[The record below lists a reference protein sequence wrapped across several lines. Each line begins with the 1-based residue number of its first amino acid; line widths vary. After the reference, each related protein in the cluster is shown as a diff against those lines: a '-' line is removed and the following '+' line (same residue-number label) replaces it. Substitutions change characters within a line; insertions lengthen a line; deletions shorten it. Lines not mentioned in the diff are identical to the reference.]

1 MLTSHDNEHCCA
13 LVHREFRGTLHK
25 MKPNSPCSDASRAM
39 LISLCV
45 RMLIGWFGKK
55 KMEEGVGRRVTLA
68 GILAA
73 AIFLAVAVGKAADNY
88 PSRPIVL
95 VIPLPPGGTNDIMAR
110 AVADKMS
117 DALGQRIVIENRNAG
132 GSGTVGTR
140 EVARAAPDGYTIIL
154 GYTSTLATGPH
165 IFSNAG
171 YNPRKDFAPLG
182 LIASAPA
189 LLLVHRD
196 LPVHTVGELIALM
209 KAAKEPYQVATPG
222 AGTVNY
228 LASVLFAQQAGV
240 EVQQIIEKGSNPLI
254 TDMMGGFVKV
264 GFNPIPVS
272 RPALDGGYVRALAV
286 TSSKHSSLMP
296 ALATLAESGLP
307 GFDATLTYGLLA
319 PAGTPRAI
327 VDRLNK
333 ELRATPATRSAR
345 VLSPRAASPNR
356 PHQNSMPP

>member
-1 MLTSHDNEHCCA
+1 MQE
-13 LVHREFRGTLHK
+13 R
-25 MKPNSPCSDASRAM
+25 
-39 LISLCV
+39 
-45 RMLIGWFGKK
+45 
-55 KMEEGVGRRVTLA
+55 LA
-68 GILAA
+68 RIAALAA
-73 AIFLAVAVGKAADNY
+73 IMAAAALLTAAVGKAADNY

-110 AVADKMS
+110 AVADRMS

-171 YNPRKDFAPLG
+171 YDPRKDFAPLG

-209 KAAKEPYQVATPG
+209 KAAKEPFQVATPG

-240 EVQQIIEKGSNPLI
+240 QVQQIIEKGSNPLT
-254 TDMMGGFVKV
+254 TDMMGGFVKGRIQPHSGV
-264 GFNPIPVS
+264 TACARWRLCTRFGCDLEQTFELDAGFADA
-272 RPALDGGYVRALAV
+272 RGVRLAR
-286 TSSKHSSLMP
+286 LRRDIDLW
-296 ALATLAESGLP
+296 LAG
-307 GFDATLTYGLLA
+307 
-319 PAGTPRAI
+319 AGWHAACNRG
-327 VDRLNK
+327 
-333 ELRATPATRSAR
+333 SAK
-345 VLSPRAASPNR
+345 
-356 PHQNSMPP
+356 

>member
-1 MLTSHDNEHCCA
+1 MA
-13 LVHREFRGTLHK
+13 QRET
-25 MKPNSPCSDASRAM
+25 
-39 LISLCV
+39 LIS
-45 RMLIGWFGKK
+45 
-55 KMEEGVGRRVTLA
+55 A
-68 GILAA
+68 LAA
-73 AIFLAVAVGKAADNY
+73 AILLAIQPDMPTAVSVAMAADNY
-88 PSRPIVL
+88 PTRPIVL
-95 VIPLPPGGTNDIMAR
+95 VIPLPPAGTTDIMAR
-110 AVADKMS
+110 AVTDKMS
-117 DALGQRIVIENRNAG
+117 AALGQRIVIENRNAG
-132 GSGTVGTR
+132 ASGTVGTR

-154 GYTSTLATGPH
+154 GYTSTLASGPH
-165 IFSNAG
+165 IFSNVG
-171 YNPRKDFAPLG
+171 YDPRKDFAPLG

-196 LPVHTVGELIALM
+196 LQVHTVGELVALM

-240 EVQQIIEKGSNPLI
+240 QVQQIIEKGSNPLI

-296 ALATLAESGLP
+296 ALPTLAESGLP

-319 PAGTPRAI
+319 PAGTPRPI
-327 VDRLNK
+327 IERLNH
-333 ELRATPATRSAR
+333 ELRAALASDEVRARIIAEGGEPEPTTPEQHAAVIDQEELKWST
-345 VLSPRAASPNR
+345 VIRAAGIEVR
-356 PHQNSMPP
+356 